1 MSKPV
6 GPYSPIVRA
15 GDWLIVSGQLG
26 IVDGKLVEGGVKQQ
40 MSAAIENLK
49 ALLESERASLN
60 DVVKNTVFLCD
71 MADFGEMNESY
82 IAGFGDHKPARSSIG
97 VAALP
102 FGAAVEI
109 ESWAFVGK
117 PGSNEAD

>member
-1 MSKPV
+1 VSKPV

-26 IVDGKLVEGGVKQQ
+26 IVEGQLVEGGVGAQLRV
-40 MSAAIENLK
+40 AIENLQ
-49 ALLESERASLN
+49 ALLATEGAALT

-71 MADFGEMNESY
+71 MADFPVMNEAY
-82 IAGFGDHKPARSSIG
+82 LAGFGSHRPARSSIG

-109 ESWAFVGK
+109 ESWAYVG
-117 PGSNEAD
+117 EARSDRAD

>member
-15 GDWLIVSGQLG
+15 GAWLIVSGQLG

-49 ALLESERASLN
+49 ALLESESASLN

-71 MADFGEMNESY
+71 MADFAEMNESY

-102 FGAAVEI
+102 FGASVEI